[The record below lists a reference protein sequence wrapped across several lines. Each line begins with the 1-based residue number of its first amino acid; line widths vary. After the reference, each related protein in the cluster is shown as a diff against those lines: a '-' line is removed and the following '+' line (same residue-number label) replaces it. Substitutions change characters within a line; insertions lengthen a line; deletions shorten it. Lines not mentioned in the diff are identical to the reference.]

1 MLVFP
6 LLIQHK
12 CFKLLCIYNYK
23 TVSTGIKA
31 DTMFTVMYRMTQQ
44 NPNFIRSVLFLF
56 YILNQNAIELW
67 AKNKLTVIFCWHL
80 HTRRFIFSCS
90 CSSSFSSTR
99 DGSPQLIIS
108 HHLTLSQASSFVNT
122 AFYDSGVNKW
132 IWTVWTTTLQWLSR
146 GLLVIVS

>member
-56 YILNQNAIELW
+56 YILSQNAIELW

-90 CSSSFSSTR
+90 CSSSFSSSR
-99 DGSPQLIIS
+99 DGSWSSPTIWPCPKHPLLWTQRFMIRVWTSEFELFEPQLY
-108 HHLTLSQASSFVNT
+108 N
-122 AFYDSGVNKW
+122 DCPGDC
-132 IWTVWTTTLQWLSR
+132 
-146 GLLVIVS
+146 